1 MLEKFGS
8 ISWWTSN
15 ENDNVYS
22 CYQRMLEIEERKHMT
37 PPPESGDIQP
47 AVASGSGAK
56 RRLSF
61 DDPPDQKRM
70 RRL

>member
-1 MLEKFGS
+1 MCFVFLQE
-8 ISWWTSN
+8 
-15 ENDNVYS
+15 NVYL

-37 PPPESGDIQP
+37 PPPVLAVSRDIQP
-47 AVASGSGAK
+47 PASGSGAK

-61 DDPPDQKRM
+61 DDSDQTSPAKKM